1 MRSLILA
8 ISFLAT
14 ALSFGQDVLSYDDF
28 LLLVKEFH
36 PEAQLAQLQS
46 DKGTQLEKAA
56 RGNFDPVLSS
66 KVKEKY
72 FQDKSY
78 YNLYSADI
86 TLPTISGIT
95 VSGGY
100 TNNTGKFLNP
110 QNYTPSDGTGYL
122 GVSIP
127 LGKGMFTDENRAGLQ
142 IAKQQKEQYEQLSQ
156 LTLNDLLFEA
166 STSYW
171 DWYLYHNTMLYLDS
185 AVSVSAK
192 RLDFVRKQFL
202 VGESA
207 ANDTLKAFVQFQDRN
222 QSLFDAERN
231 RVKSFL
237 VLNTFLWDDSLGLKP
252 TLTPLRMN
260 ANSFPVASDT
270 ISPTHPTLRYYDAKI
285 LEYTYYKRLKAE
297 KLKPKL
303 NLDYTL
309 LYPGAAPQFNDLGNS
324 QLWGLSLEFPLLIRT
339 ERADYKMAK
348 IKISESEL
356 MRNQKER
363 QITNKLKTEQAQ
375 LNVLMDQ
382 VLFLDNSLLAYDKL
396 IKAERLK
403 FRLGENSLF
412 ELNNWEQK
420 QIENQLKYLKL
431 QSKANITQAKIQW
444 ISADWR

>member
-1 MRSLILA
+1 MRVFFLIISVLFVQLSL
-8 ISFLAT
+8 
-14 ALSFGQDVLSYDDF
+14 GQELLSYDDF

-36 PEAQLAQLQS
+36 PQAKLAQLQN
-46 DKGTQLEKAA
+46 DKGGLMVQAA

-78 YNLYSADI
+78 YNLYSADV
-86 TLPTISGIT
+86 TVPTITGIE

-110 QNYTPSDGTGYL
+110 QNYTPTDGTGYL

-127 LGKGMFTDENRAGLQ
+127 LGKGMFTDENRTALQ

-171 DWYLYHNTMLYLDS
+171 DWYLYHNTVLYLDS
-185 AVSVSAK
+185 AVTVSAK

-207 ANDTLKAFVQFQDRN
+207 ANDTLKAFVQYQNRS
-222 QSLFDAERN
+222 QSLFDAERD

-252 TLTPLRMN
+252 TLAPLSINSNAFMN
-260 ANSFPVASDT
+260 AEDSL
-270 ISPTHPTLRYYDAKI
+270 SPTHPTLRYYDAKI
-285 LEYTYYKRLKAE
+285 LEYTYYKRLKSE

-303 NLDYTL
+303 NLEYTL
-309 LYPGAAPQFNDLGNS
+309 LYPGATPEFNDLGNS
-324 QLWGLSLEFPLLIRT
+324 QLWGLSFEFPLLVRT
-339 ERADYKMAK
+339 ERSEFKLAK
-348 IKISESEL
+348 IKLSESEL
-356 MRNQKER
+356 MRDQKER
-363 QITNKLKTEQAQ
+363 QIANKLKTEQVQ
-375 LNVLMDQ
+375 LKILMDQ
-382 VLFLDNSLLAYDKL
+382 VLLLDESLSAYDKL
-396 IKAERLK
+396 VKAERLK

-412 ELNNWEQK
+412 ELNNWEQQ
-420 QIENQLKYLKL
+420 QIENQLKFLKL
-431 QSKANITQAKIQW
+431 QSKANVTQAKIQW
-444 ISADWR
+444 IAADWR

>member
-1 MRSLILA
+1 MRAVCIA
-8 ISFLAT
+8 ISFLIAH
-14 ALSFGQDVLSYDDF
+14 LSFSQEVLSYDDF

-36 PEAQLAQLQS
+36 PEAKLALLQS
-46 DKGTQLEKAA
+46 EKGAQLEKAA

-66 KVKEKY
+66 KIKEKY

-78 YNLYSADI
+78 YNLYSADV
-86 TLPTISGIT
+86 TLPTISGIE

-156 LTLNDLLFEA
+156 LSLNDLLFEA

-171 DWYLYHNTMLYLDS
+171 EWYLYHNTMLYLDS
-185 AVSVSAK
+185 AVAVSAK
-192 RLDFVRKQFL
+192 RLNFVRKQFL

-222 QSLFDAERN
+222 QALFDAERN

-252 TLTPLRMN
+252 TLTPLN
-260 ANSFPVASDT
+260 ARLNSFFNSEDSL
-270 ISPTHPTLRYYDAKI
+270 SPTHPTLRYYDAKI

-303 NLDYTL
+303 NL
-309 LYPGAAPQFNDLGNS
+309 
-324 QLWGLSLEFPLLIRT
+324 SLIH
-339 ERADYKMAK
+339 
-348 IKISESEL
+348 I
-356 MRNQKER
+356 
-363 QITNKLKTEQAQ
+363 
-375 LNVLMDQ
+375 
-382 VLFLDNSLLAYDKL
+382 
-396 IKAERLK
+396 
-403 FRLGENSLF
+403 
-412 ELNNWEQK
+412 
-420 QIENQLKYLKL
+420 
-431 QSKANITQAKIQW
+431 
-444 ISADWR
+444 

>member
-1 MRSLILA
+1 MRVLFIA
-8 ISFLAT
+8 ISFLLT
-14 ALSFGQDVLSYDDF
+14 VLSFGQEVLSYDDF
-28 LLLVKEFH
+28 ILLVKEFH

-46 DKGTQLEKAA
+46 DKGAQLEKAA

-78 YNLYSADI
+78 YNLYSADV
-86 TLPTISGIT
+86 TLPTISGVT
-95 VSGGY
+95 LSGGY

-166 STSYW
+166 SSSYW
-171 DWYLYHNTMLYLDS
+171 DWYLYHNTVLYLDS

-252 TLTPLRMN
+252 TLKPLSVN
-260 ANSFPVASDT
+260 VNSFSVASDT
-270 ISPTHPTLRYYDAKI
+270 ISPTHPTLRYYDATI
-285 LEYTYYKRLKAE
+285 LEYTHYKRLKAE

-356 MRNQKER
+356 MRSQKER
-363 QITNKLKTEQAQ
+363 QITNKLKAEQAQ

-382 VLFLDNSLLAYDKL
+382 VLYLDNSLLAYEKL

-420 QIENQLKYLKL
+420 QIQNQLKYLKL